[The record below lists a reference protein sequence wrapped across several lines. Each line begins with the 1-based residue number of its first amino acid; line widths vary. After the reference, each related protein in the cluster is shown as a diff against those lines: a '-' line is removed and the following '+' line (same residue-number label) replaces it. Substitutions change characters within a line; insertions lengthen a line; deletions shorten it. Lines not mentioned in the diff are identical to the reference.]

1 MCSVIMFY
9 TVSVMARSSTALNL
23 VLALAWVRLVSLAT
37 AIKRRENSTKSQVLS
52 GAANHNL
59 RSIHRASLLP
69 NEFKLKE
76 HYILK
81 IL

>member
-23 VLALAWVRLVSLAT
+23 GE
-37 AIKRRENSTKSQVLS
+37 IKRRENSTKSQVLS